1 MTYFKSFRSTVC
13 AALCLLGVVSSPI
26 ANAAVF
32 QFTFEGALDSAFGFD
47 GFDNLGVFGPANS
60 SIVGKPFQLTYTINT
75 QDGQQVAAG
84 LPDPYIGVFGG
95 TSFGTSAP
103 LHAVFTVDGISVGM
117 GDYNSQMWLGRVGT
131 LSFIS
136 LGALNLESNS
146 NLFIYHNISTVI
158 YSDLGLLPESLT
170 SAFDFSFS
178 SNSDPYVWGPA
189 SGIDWFETSAGVRRT
204 TQAYLDISTLSFD
217 VLNPDPPFVAFVGC
231 FGGVVSPVRTAW
243 QIENIL
249 VYAKEKHRT
258 TKSTIIG

>member
-1 MTYFKSFRSTVC
+1 
-13 AALCLLGVVSSPI
+13 
-26 ANAAVF
+26 
-32 QFTFEGALDSAFGFD
+32 
-47 GFDNLGVFGPANS
+47 
-60 SIVGKPFQLTYTINT
+60 
-75 QDGQQVAAG
+75 
-84 LPDPYIGVFGG
+84 
-95 TSFGTSAP
+95 
-103 LHAVFTVDGISVGM
+103 M

-217 VLNPDPPFVAFVGC
+217 VLNPDPPFAPNNQIPEPKTYAMMFAGLGLLG
-231 FGGVVSPVRTAW
+231 FMEWRKKSKGSP
-243 QIENIL
+243 ISL
-249 VYAKEKHRT
+249 PL
-258 TKSTIIG
+258 SIG